1 MNDYI
6 QFIQLIKE
14 ISTMNNAYL
23 LFALLLIAIA
33 VWRSPEIIRA
43 WIEYKKFSKYKFA
56 NIFA

>member
-33 VWRSPEIIRA
+33 VWH
-43 WIEYKKFSKYKFA
+43 
-56 NIFA
+56 

>member
-14 ISTMNNAYL
+14 ISTMNNAH
-23 LFALLLIAIA
+23 LFIALFFIAIV

-43 WIEYKKFSKYKFA
+43 WIEYKKFSKK
-56 NIFA
+56 

>member
-23 LFALLLIAIA
+23 LFALLLTAIA

-43 WIEYKKFSKYKFA
+43 WIEYKKFSKK
-56 NIFA
+56 